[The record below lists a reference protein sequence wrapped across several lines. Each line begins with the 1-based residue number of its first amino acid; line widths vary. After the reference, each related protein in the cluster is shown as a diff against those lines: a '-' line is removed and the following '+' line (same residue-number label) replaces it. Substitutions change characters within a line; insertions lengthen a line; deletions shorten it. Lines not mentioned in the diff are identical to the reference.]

1 MTHEALARER
11 KFVETDLGP
20 VTRDGEFSGHAS
32 LFGTVD
38 LAGDVVERGAFA
50 RAIRE
55 RGAGGIRMLFQH
67 DPAEPIGTW
76 LEMREDERGL
86 FVRGRLAPGV
96 ARARE
101 VLELMRGGALDGL
114 SIGFRTVRARKEGK
128 DAKGPK
134 GPKGPKGV
142 VRRILEAD
150 LWEVSVV
157 TFPMLPGAR
166 VEAVKGLPSVRE
178 FERWLTRDARLTRG
192 EARTV
197 IARGYS
203 SLMRERDAAPGSE
216 AALAGRIREATRLI
230 SNEDM
235 RHDQSGR
242 P

>member
-1 MTHEALARER
+1 MSHEALARER
-11 KFVETDLGP
+11 KFVDAAIGA

-38 LAGDVVERGAFA
+38 LARDMVERGAFE

-55 RGAGGIRMLFQH
+55 RGTSGIRMLFQH
-67 DPAEPIGTW
+67 DPAEPIGSW

-114 SIGFRTVRARKEGK
+114 SIGFRTVRARK
-128 DAKGPK
+128 DAKSGI
-134 GPKGPKGV
+134 
-142 VRRILEAD
+142 RRIIEAD
-150 LWEVSVV
+150 LWEVSIV

-166 VEAVKGLPSVRE
+166 VQTVKEAGALPSVRE
-178 FERWLTRDARLTRG
+178 FERWLTRDAKLTRG
-192 EARTV
+192 EARAV

-203 SLMRERDAAPGSE
+203 SLVRERDAEPGSQ
-216 AALAGRIREATRLI
+216 AALADLIRRATRMI
-230 SNEDM
+230 SKEEIN
-235 RHDQSGR
+235 R
-242 P
+242 